1 MISHDFMTPLIKIRF
16 RTIYDRYQEV
26 GLTGK
31 SLALNLLAAIRGRS

>member
-1 MISHDFMTPLIKIRF
+1 MSSPNFMTPLIKIRL

-31 SLALNLLAAIRGRS
+31 SLAVKPLAAIRGRS